1 MDSIKHIYGLI
12 VTLIAVLMS
21 ACSQDEAIG
30 VASTET
36 IPIELN
42 IRDYKVLPCTRRCC
56 FLSKPYPD
64 IAFP

>member
-30 VASTET
+30 VSERNTL
-36 IPIELN
+36 IQ
-42 IRDYKVLPCTRRCC
+42 
-56 FLSKPYPD
+56 S
-64 IAFP
+64 